1 MVQKNTTF
9 QEESSSKQQ
18 TSTVVIDCLFLSL
31 VFLLSLI
38 LYIQEIGFYS
48 DDWGYIGYY
57 KTSEDQ
63 SLPGLYHTLSG
74 SRNIRS
80 RPVQAFQQALL
91 YWLFGIQPLGYHLVN
106 AGVLLSGIVLF
117 YLVLRELN
125 QGRVLSLTLPL
136 VYGLLPHYSTDRF
149 WYSSFMTSLSMPLY
163 FLSLYADLRVL
174 RMKGIPLW
182 GWKLL
187 SILGL
192 VGSTLSYEVFMP
204 LFLLNPL
211 LSWYRAR
218 QLYGSAQSKQLIRTK
233 WAILSGIN
241 LFALILVVIFKSLTA
256 SRMGTLGLI
265 GHGIWFAKLIA
276 KAFIVSYGDYG
287 LGLPGVTFKLL
298 RYYPSWSIIALGGIV
313 GLFVFSYLYWTTNQL
328 KEEVSDRSSFIRLI
342 VWGLFI
348 FVMGYAIFLTNTN
361 ALITPTGINNRI
373 ALASAVG
380 VALSLVG
387 AIGWISTFVPSTR
400 LGRRCFCILI
410 ALLCTSGFIINNVIA
425 SFWTDSYR
433 QQQEIIADIRQQ
445 FPTLPSESTLI
456 LDGICP
462 YLGPAV
468 VFESSWDL
476 AGALIIFYGDRSLH
490 ADIVTPNMKIEDDG
504 LASIMYGGAN
514 YTHHSYSNK
523 LFVYHIGKKTTHY
536 LTDVQAARRY
546 FQTFNP
552 DFDND
557 CPLGREGFGVQIF

>member
-1 MVQKNTTF
+1 MIARNTLLK
-9 QEESSSKQQ
+9 EESLPIEPR
-18 TSTVVIDCLFLSL
+18 TVIRDCLFLSL
-31 VFLLSLI
+31 IFLLSLI

-57 KTSEDQ
+57 RTSEDQ
-63 SLPGLYHTLSG
+63 SLPGLYHVLSE
-74 SRNIRS
+74 SRNIKS

-91 YWLFGIQPLGYHLVN
+91 YWLFGIHPLGYHLIN
-106 AGVLLSGIVLF
+106 AGVLLSGLVLF
-117 YLVLRELN
+117 YLVLRELK
-125 QGRVLSLTLPL
+125 QGRVLTLVVPL
-136 VYGLLPHYSTDRF
+136 VYGLLPHYSTDRLWF
-149 WYSSFMTSLSMPLY
+149 SGFMTSLSMPLY

-174 RMKGIPLW
+174 RTKGSSLW

-187 SILGL
+187 SVLGL

-218 QLYGSAQSKQLIRTK
+218 QLYGSTQSKRLVQAN
-233 WAILSGIN
+233 WAILCGIN
-241 LFALILVVIFKSLTA
+241 LFALILVVIFKSMTA
-256 SRMGTLGLI
+256 SRMGTFGLI
-265 GHGIWFAKLIA
+265 SHIIWFVKLIA

-287 LGLPGVTFKLL
+287 IGSPGVTSKLL
-298 RYYPSWSIIALGGIV
+298 SYYPSWSIIALGAIV
-313 GLFVFSYLYWTTNQL
+313 GLLVFGYLYLATNHSD
-328 KEEVSDRSSFIRLI
+328 EEVSDRFNLVRLI

-348 FVMGYAIFLTNTN
+348 FGMGYAIFLTNTN
-361 ALITPTGINNRI
+361 AIISPTGISNRI

-380 VALSLVG
+380 VALSMVG
-387 AIGWISTFVPSTR
+387 GIGWVSTFLPSTR

-410 ALLCTSGFIINNVIA
+410 ALLCTSGFMINNAIA
-425 SFWTDSYR
+425 SFWIDSYR
-433 QQQEIIADIRQQ
+433 QQQEIIVDIRQQ

-462 YLGPAV
+462 YVGPAV

-476 AGALIIFYGDRSLH
+476 AGALMIFYGDRNLH
-490 ADIVTPNMKIEDDG
+490 ADIVTPNMKIEEDG

-514 YTHHSYSNK
+514 YTHHPYSNK
-523 LFVYHIGKKTTHY
+523 LFVYDISKKTTHY
-536 LTDVQAARRY
+536 LTDVQSARRY

-557 CPLGREGFGVQIF
+557 CPPSGEGLGVKVF